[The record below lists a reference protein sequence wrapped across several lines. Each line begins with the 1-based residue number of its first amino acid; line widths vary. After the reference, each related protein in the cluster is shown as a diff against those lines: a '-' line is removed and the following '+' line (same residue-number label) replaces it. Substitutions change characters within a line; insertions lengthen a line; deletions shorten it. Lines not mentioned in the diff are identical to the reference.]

1 MKGQLILEVVLLLG
15 LITLILGIFSSILIL
30 IFNSL
35 RYSNINQGA
44 ALAGFEKYRN
54 ALLEISRSDWSS
66 LASLSTSTDYY
77 LTSTPN
83 GWQISIGKEENL
95 IGSESYFFSFR
106 INNFLVGNP
115 EVKLIS
121 VNSEALNQVFSDYFL
136 LPKLNVNF

>member
-15 LITLILGIFSSILIL
+15 LITLILGIFSSILII

-54 ALLEISRSDWSS
+54 ALLEISRSNWSD
-66 LASLSTSTDYY
+66 LDSLSTSTDYY

-83 GWQISIGKEENL
+83 GWQISRGKEENL
-95 IGSESYFFSFR
+95 IGSESYFFSFQ
-106 INNFLVGNP
+106 INDFLGNP

>member
-54 ALLEISRSDWSS
+54 VLLEISRSNWSY
-66 LASLSTSTDYY
+66 LDSLSTSTDYY

-106 INNFLVGNP
+106 INNFLGNP